1 MLSKNEVLGAAW
13 VLTAT
18 QPSCKAFTEAQGS
31 PVLLC
36 SYSNLHAE
44 SLRLA
49 GVKQRTGLASLLV
62 LGDRRSR
69 NVVLRPHKAL
79 TTQRCSMLTAEPGA
93 SLKGGGMVLLEDVLP
108 GEDGGM

>member
-44 SLRLA
+44 SLRL
-49 GVKQRTGLASLLV
+49 
-62 LGDRRSR
+62 
-69 NVVLRPHKAL
+69 
-79 TTQRCSMLTAEPGA
+79 PG
-93 SLKGGGMVLLEDVLP
+93 
-108 GEDGGM
+108 